1 MVSSSSL
8 WDVVVRTVVTS
19 GTATLIATF
28 FALGFALLLANTN
41 WRGKEVL
48 RVIVQALYG
57 LPPVVVGVM
66 VYLALSKDG
75 LLSDLNWLFTIEGMI
90 FAQTL
95 LIFPLIL
102 GVAWG
107 ALERVSEDKRDVF
120 RVMNVKKGRR
130 IMLEMYCA
138 RRGIVN
144 AILLGFGRAIAE
156 VGAVLMVGG
165 NIAGKTRVLTTSV
178 VLETSIGEMDT
189 ALQLGGVLLVLSLL
203 VALSIQLLQ
212 RVHFF
217 GHGKFGDDN
226 RDVGPFDDFD
236 LNLENLNV
244 EKDGNKILNSYSIN
258 LKQGEIIALMGE
270 SGSGKST
277 LLRRI
282 CGLEGDD
289 LGIGHDVAYVAQ
301 QPTLVMDTVA
311 MELQLPIMVHN
322 HLPDAGKELAVICGL
337 EEKERQRTDTLSGG
351 EKQRLAFLRALAM
364 NRKILILDEFTS
376 ELDGLSVEKIENEVL
391 KFKQRGGCVL
401 FATHNVLQAQRLAT
415 RTIFIHQGQ
424 ETDAESEIAQQIKS
438 GKWIG

>member
-28 FALGFALLLANTN
+28 FALGFALLLANTD

-217 GHGKFGDDN
+217 GHGKFGEDK

-244 EKDGNKILNSYSIN
+244 EKDGNKILNAYSIN

-277 LLRRI
+277 LLRKI